1 MISRFVLGSVIAGI
15 FTLQFYPLDGL
26 GQEMGER
33 LTRFTPEDMHAAPHF
48 ATSVIDRK
56 QIQFMFPGS
65 QVLLYN

>member
-48 ATSVIDRK
+48 ATSVIDRNTNTIHVSG
-56 QIQFMFPGS
+56 QPGTS
-65 QVLLYN
+65 L